1 MKDSAE
7 TLRLAVAD
15 ELIAPVTIFDP
26 QGRVVQ
32 VMAAAEFRRSHPRLA
47 DVRFPMAA
55 PRRRPRS
62 GGTS

>member
-7 TLRLAVAD
+7 TLGLSVGD
-15 ELIAPVTIFDP
+15 ELVAPVTIFDA
-26 QGRVVQ
+26 QGQVVQ
-32 VMAAAEFRRSHPRLA
+32 VMAAAEFRRSHPRL
-47 DVRFPMAA
+47 DNPRHPMSV